1 MNWLFFSIATAL
13 LWGTAE
19 LFYKKGAQPDEKY
32 SHLKI
37 SVWVGVVMGAHAIY
51 TLLTQDIGY
60 NPANLLIYLPV
71 SLFYIFSMTFSY
83 FGMRFLEESISD
95 PIENTAGVICVLLFA
110 IFMGDE
116 FSALTWIA
124 VAVITLGVVGVS
136 YIENRGETPRKKLLG
151 KKLAIVAFCMPFVY
165 ALLDA
170 FGTFLDDAFFLVED
184 IANAPFVDVTEETIE
199 AVANPSYELPFALF
213 ALFMGDEFSWLT
225 WLSVGVITVGVV
237 GVSYLENHGETT
249 RKKNYGKALAIISFC
264 MPFVY
269 ALLDAFGTFLDDA
282 FFLIEDVA
290 SSPLVDVTEETI
302 EAVAN
307 TSYELTFALF
317 ALCLFIFMKSKK
329 VKFGSVPQHKDKI
342 LAAVF
347 ETAGQFTYVYALGG
361 VDAVAAPILSS
372 VCVVSLLLSRIF
384 LKEKLSWK
392 TYAFIA
398 VVIVGI
404 LLLAVSEEL

>member
-1 MNWLFFSIATAL
+1 MSWLFFSIATAI
-13 LWGTAE
+13 LWGAAE
-19 LFYKKGAQPDEKY
+19 LFYKKGAQPNEKY

-37 SVWVGVVMGAHAIY
+37 CVWVGVVMGAHAIF
-51 TLLTQDIGY
+51 TLLTQNIGY
-60 NPANLLIYLPV
+60 NPINLIRYLPV
-71 SLFYIFSMTFSY
+71 SLMYIISMAFSY

-124 VAVITLGVVGVS
+124 VAVIAVGVIGVG
-136 YIENRGETPRKKLLG
+136 YLENHGETTRKKTLG

-170 FGTFLDDAFFLVED
+170 FGTFLDDAYFLVED
-184 IANAPFVDVTEETIE
+184 ISAT
-199 AVANPSYELPFALF
+199 
-213 ALFMGDEFSWLT
+213 
-225 WLSVGVITVGVV
+225 
-237 GVSYLENHGETT
+237 
-249 RKKNYGKALAIISFC
+249 
-264 MPFVY
+264 
-269 ALLDAFGTFLDDA
+269 
-282 FFLIEDVA
+282 
-290 SSPLVDVTEETI
+290 PLVDVTEETI

-317 ALCLFIFMKSKK
+317 ALGLFIFMKAKK
-329 VKFGSVPQHKDKI
+329 VKFGPVPQHKDKI

-372 VCVVSLLLSRIF
+372 VCIVSLLLSRIF

-404 LLLAVSEEL
+404 LLLAVAEEL

>member
-1 MNWLFFSIATAL
+1 MSWLFFSVATAL

-19 LFYKKGAQPDEKY
+19 LFYKKGARPDEKY

-37 SVWVGVVMGAHAIY
+37 SVWVGVVMGIHAVY
-51 TLLTQDIGY
+51 TLLTQDIGF
-60 NPANLLIYLPV
+60 NPMNLLIYLPV

-124 VAVITLGVVGVS
+124 VAVITVGVVGVS
-136 YIENRGETPRKKLLG
+136 YLENKGDTPRKKTYG
-151 KKLAIVAFCMPFVY
+151 KKLAVVAFIMPFLY

-184 IANAPFVDVTEETIE
+184 IASAPFVDVTEET
-199 AVANPSYELPFALF
+199 
-213 ALFMGDEFSWLT
+213 M
-225 WLSVGVITVGVV
+225 
-237 GVSYLENHGETT
+237 
-249 RKKNYGKALAIISFC
+249 
-264 MPFVY
+264 
-269 ALLDAFGTFLDDA
+269 
-282 FFLIEDVA
+282 
-290 SSPLVDVTEETI
+290 

-317 ALCLFIFMKSKK
+317 ALGLFIFMKAKG
-329 VKFGSVPQHKDKI
+329 VKFGPVPQHKDKI

-404 LLLAVSEEL
+404 LLLAVAEEL

>member
-1 MNWLFFSIATAL
+1 
-13 LWGTAE
+13 
-19 LFYKKGAQPDEKY
+19 
-32 SHLKI
+32 
-37 SVWVGVVMGAHAIY
+37 MGLHAIF
-51 TLLTQDIGY
+51 TLLTQDINY
-60 NPANLLIYLPV
+60 NPINIIRYLPV
-71 SLFYIFSMTFSY
+71 SLFYIISMAFSY

-110 IFMGDE
+110 
-116 FSALTWIA
+116 
-124 VAVITLGVVGVS
+124 
-136 YIENRGETPRKKLLG
+136 
-151 KKLAIVAFCMPFVY
+151 
-165 ALLDA
+165 
-170 FGTFLDDAFFLVED
+170 
-184 IANAPFVDVTEETIE
+184 
-199 AVANPSYELPFALF
+199 
-213 ALFMGDEFSWLT
+213 LFMGDEFSWLT
-225 WLSVGVITVGVV
+225 WVAVAVIGVGVV
-237 GVSYLENHGETT
+237 GVSYLENRGETP
-249 RKKNYGKALAIISFC
+249 RKKNYGKVLAVVAFI
-264 MPFVY
+264 MPFLY

-290 SSPLVDVTEETI
+290 NSPLVDVTEDTI

-317 ALCLFIFMKSKK
+317 ALGLFIFMKAKN
-329 VKFGSVPQHKDKI
+329 VKFGPLFAKRENGKFGLVPQHRDKL

-361 VDAVAAPILSS
+361 VDAIAAPILSS

-398 VVIVGI
+398 VVIIGI

>member
-1 MNWLFFSIATAL
+1 MSWLFFSIATAL

-19 LFYKKGAQPDEKY
+19 LFYNKGARPDEKY

-37 SVWVGVVMGAHAIY
+37 CVWVGIVMGAHAIF

-60 NPANLLIYLPV
+60 NPRNLLIYLPV
-71 SLFYIFSMTFSY
+71 SLFYIISMAFSY

-110 IFMGDE
+110 IFMKDE
-116 FSALTWIA
+116 FSVLTWVA
-124 VAVITLGVVGVS
+124 VAVIAIGVVGVG
-136 YIENRGETPRKKLLG
+136 YLENKGETPRKKKYG
-151 KKLAIVAFCMPFVY
+151 KKLAIVAFIMPFMY

-184 IANAPFVDVTEETIE
+184 IVDT
-199 AVANPSYELPFALF
+199 
-213 ALFMGDEFSWLT
+213 
-225 WLSVGVITVGVV
+225 
-237 GVSYLENHGETT
+237 
-249 RKKNYGKALAIISFC
+249 
-264 MPFVY
+264 
-269 ALLDAFGTFLDDA
+269 
-282 FFLIEDVA
+282 
-290 SSPLVDVTEETI
+290 PLVDVTEETI

-317 ALCLFIFMKSKK
+317 ALILFIFMKSKK
-329 VKFGSVPQHKDKI
+329 VKFGPIPQHKDKF
-342 LAAVF
+342 LAAIF

-372 VCVVSLLLSRIF
+372 VCIVSLLLSRIF

-392 TYAFIA
+392 TYAFIT

-404 LLLAVSEEL
+404 LLLAVAEEL

>member
-1 MNWLFFSIATAL
+1 MSWLFFSVATAL

-19 LFYKKGAQPDEKY
+19 LFYKKGAQPNEKY

-37 SVWVGVVMGAHAIY
+37 CIWVGIVMGAHAIF

-60 NPANLLIYLPV
+60 NPVNLLIYLPV
-71 SLFYIFSMTFSY
+71 SLFYIISMAFSY

-116 FSALTWIA
+116 FSLLTWIA
-124 VAVITLGVVGVS
+124 VGVITIGVVGVS
-136 YIENRGETPRKKLLG
+136 FVENHGETVRKKTYG
-151 KKLAIVAFCMPFVY
+151 KVLAIVAFIMPFLY

-199 AVANPSYELPFALF
+199 AVAN
-213 ALFMGDEFSWLT
+213 
-225 WLSVGVITVGVV
+225 
-237 GVSYLENHGETT
+237 
-249 RKKNYGKALAIISFC
+249 
-264 MPFVY
+264 
-269 ALLDAFGTFLDDA
+269 
-282 FFLIEDVA
+282 
-290 SSPLVDVTEETI
+290 
-302 EAVAN
+302 

-317 ALCLFIFMKSKK
+317 ALGLFIFMKAKK
-329 VKFGSVPQHKDKI
+329 VKFGPLPQHKDKF

-361 VDAVAAPILSS
+361 VDAIAAPILSS
-372 VCVVSLLLSRIF
+372 VCIVSMVLSRIF
-384 LKEKLSWK
+384 LKEKLSKK

-398 VVIVGI
+398 IVIFGI
-404 LLLAVSEEL
+404 LLLAVAEEL

>member
-71 SLFYIFSMTFSY
+71 ALFYIFSMTFSY

-184 IANAPFVDVTEETIE
+184 IAAAPFVDVTEET
-199 AVANPSYELPFALF
+199 
-213 ALFMGDEFSWLT
+213 M
-225 WLSVGVITVGVV
+225 
-237 GVSYLENHGETT
+237 
-249 RKKNYGKALAIISFC
+249 
-264 MPFVY
+264 
-269 ALLDAFGTFLDDA
+269 
-282 FFLIEDVA
+282 
-290 SSPLVDVTEETI
+290 

-317 ALCLFIFMKSKK
+317 ALGLFIFMKAKGVTFGP
-329 VKFGSVPQHKDKI
+329 VKQHKDKI
-342 LAAVF
+342 MAAVF

-404 LLLAVSEEL
+404 LLLAVAEEL

>member
-1 MNWLFFSIATAL
+1 MSWLFFAIGTAL
-13 LWGTAE
+13 LWGIAE
-19 LFYKKGAQPDEKY
+19 LFYKKGARPDEKY

-37 SVWVGVVMGAHAIY
+37 CVWVGVVMGAHAIF
-51 TLLTQDIGY
+51 TLLTQDINY
-60 NPANLLIYLPV
+60 NPINIIRYLPV
-71 SLFYIFSMTFSY
+71 SLFYIISMAFSY
-83 FGMRFLEESISD
+83 FGMRFIEESISD

-110 IFMGDE
+110 IFMGDT
-116 FSALTWIA
+116 FHWLTWVS
-124 VAVITLGVVGVS
+124 VAVI
-136 YIENRGETPRKKLLG
+136 
-151 KKLAIVAFCMPFVY
+151 A
-165 ALLDA
+165 
-170 FGTFLDDAFFLVED
+170 
-184 IANAPFVDVTEETIE
+184 
-199 AVANPSYELPFALF
+199 
-213 ALFMGDEFSWLT
+213 
-225 WLSVGVITVGVV
+225 VGVV
-237 GVSYLENHGETT
+237 GVSYLENRGETT
-249 RKKNYGKALAIISFC
+249 RKKKMGKVMALVAFC
-264 MPFVY
+264 MPFLY

-317 ALCLFIFMKSKK
+317 ALGLFIFLKAKK
-329 VKFGSVPQHKDKI
+329 VKFGPVSQNKDKV

-372 VCVVSLLLSRIF
+372 VCIVSLLLSRIF

-398 VVIVGI
+398 VVIFGI

>member
-19 LFYKKGAQPDEKY
+19 LFYKKGAQPNEKY

-37 SVWVGVVMGAHAIY
+37 CIWVGIVMGAHAIF
-51 TLLTQDIGY
+51 TLLTQNIGY
-60 NPANLLIYLPV
+60 NPVNLLIYLPV
-71 SLFYIFSMTFSY
+71 SLFYIISMAFSY

-116 FSALTWIA
+116 FSLLTWIA
-124 VAVITLGVVGVS
+124 VGVITVGVVGVS
-136 YIENRGETPRKKLLG
+136 YIENAGETPRKKTYG
-151 KKLAIVAFCMPFVY
+151 KKLAIVAFLMPFLY

-184 IANAPFVDVTEETIE
+184 IASAPFVDVTEET
-199 AVANPSYELPFALF
+199 
-213 ALFMGDEFSWLT
+213 M
-225 WLSVGVITVGVV
+225 
-237 GVSYLENHGETT
+237 
-249 RKKNYGKALAIISFC
+249 
-264 MPFVY
+264 
-269 ALLDAFGTFLDDA
+269 
-282 FFLIEDVA
+282 
-290 SSPLVDVTEETI
+290 

-317 ALCLFIFMKSKK
+317 ALGLFLFMKAKK
-329 VKFGSVPQHKDKI
+329 VKFGPVPQHKDKI

-361 VDAVAAPILSS
+361 VDAIAAPILSS

-398 VVIVGI
+398 VVIFGI
-404 LLLAVSEEL
+404 LLLAVAEEL

>member
-1 MNWLFFSIATAL
+1 MSWLFFAIATAL

-19 LFYKKGAQPDEKY
+19 LFYKKGAQPNEKY

-37 SVWVGVVMGAHAIY
+37 CVWVGVVMGAHALF
-51 TLLTQDIGY
+51 TLLTQDISF
-60 NPANLLIYLPV
+60 NPVNLLVYLPV
-71 SLFYIFSMTFSY
+71 SLFYIISMAFSY

-110 IFMGDE
+110 
-116 FSALTWIA
+116 
-124 VAVITLGVVGVS
+124 
-136 YIENRGETPRKKLLG
+136 
-151 KKLAIVAFCMPFVY
+151 
-165 ALLDA
+165 
-170 FGTFLDDAFFLVED
+170 
-184 IANAPFVDVTEETIE
+184 
-199 AVANPSYELPFALF
+199 
-213 ALFMGDEFSWLT
+213 LFMGDEFSWIT
-225 WLSVGVITVGVV
+225 WVAVGVITVGVV
-237 GVSYLENHGETT
+237 GVSYLENRGETT
-249 RKKNYGKALAIISFC
+249 RKKKLGKALAIIAFC

-290 SSPLVDVTEETI
+290 NSPLVDVTEDTI

-317 ALCLFIFMKSKK
+317 ALGLFIFMKAKK
-329 VKFGSVPQHKDKI
+329 VKFGPIPHHKDKI

-347 ETAGQFTYVYALGG
+347 ETAGQFTYVYALG
-361 VDAVAAPILSS
+361 VADAIAAPILSS

-392 TYAFIA
+392 TYAFIGI
-398 VVIVGI
+398 VIFGI
-404 LLLAVSEEL
+404 LLLAVAEEL

>member
-1 MNWLFFSIATAL
+1 MSWLFFSIATAV

-19 LFYKKGAQPDEKY
+19 LFYKKGARPDEKY

-37 SVWVGVVMGAHAIY
+37 CVWVGIVMGLHAVF

-60 NPANLLIYLPV
+60 NPVNLIRYLPV
-71 SLFYIFSMTFSY
+71 SLMYIVSMAFSY

-95 PIENTAGVICVLLFA
+95 PIENTAGVLCVVLFA
-110 IFMGDE
+110 VFMKDE
-116 FSALTWIA
+116 FSVLTWVA
-124 VAVITLGVVGVS
+124 VAIIAFGVVGVG
-136 YIENRGETPRKKLLG
+136 YLENKGETPRKKKYG
-151 KKLAIVAFCMPFVY
+151 KKLAIVAFIMPFIY
-165 ALLDA
+165 AFLDA

-184 IANAPFVDVTEETIE
+184 IAET
-199 AVANPSYELPFALF
+199 
-213 ALFMGDEFSWLT
+213 
-225 WLSVGVITVGVV
+225 
-237 GVSYLENHGETT
+237 
-249 RKKNYGKALAIISFC
+249 
-264 MPFVY
+264 
-269 ALLDAFGTFLDDA
+269 
-282 FFLIEDVA
+282 
-290 SSPLVDVTEETI
+290 PLVDVTEETI

-317 ALCLFIFMKSKK
+317 ALCLFIFMKSKG
-329 VKFGSVPQHKDKI
+329 VKFGAVPQHKDKI

-372 VCVVSLLLSRIF
+372 VCIISLLLSRIF

-392 TYAFIA
+392 TYAFIT

-404 LLLAVSEEL
+404 LLLAVAEEL

>member
-1 MNWLFFSIATAL
+1 MNWLFFSIATAI
-13 LWGTAE
+13 LWGAAE
-19 LFYKKGAQPDEKY
+19 LFYKKGAQPHEKF

-37 SVWVGVVMGAHAIY
+37 CVWVGIVMGAHAIF
-51 TLLTQDIGY
+51 TLLTQDINY
-60 NPANLLIYLPV
+60 NPINIIRYLPV
-71 SLFYIFSMTFSY
+71 SLFYIISMAFSY

-95 PIENTAGVICVLLFA
+95 PIENTAGVICALLFV
-110 IFMGDE
+110 IFLNE
-116 FSALTWIA
+116 TIAPLTW
-124 VAVITLGVVGVS
+124 VAIGIITIGVLGVS
-136 YIENRGETPRKKLLG
+136 FLENRGDTPRKKRLG
-151 KKLAIVAFCMPFVY
+151 KKLAI
-165 ALLDA
+165 
-170 FGTFLDDAFFLVED
+170 
-184 IANAPFVDVTEETIE
+184 IA
-199 AVANPSYELPFALF
+199 
-213 ALFMGDEFSWLT
+213 
-225 WLSVGVITVGVV
+225 
-237 GVSYLENHGETT
+237 
-249 RKKNYGKALAIISFC
+249 FC

-290 SSPLVDVTEETI
+290 SSPLVDVTSENI

-317 ALCLFIFMKSKK
+317 ALGLFTFMKAKK
-329 VKFGSVPQHKDKI
+329 VKFGPVPQHKDKI

-392 TYAFIA
+392 TYIFIA
-398 VVIVGI
+398 IVIIGI
-404 LLLAVSEEL
+404 LLMAVSEEL

>member
-1 MNWLFFSIATAL
+1 MDWLFFSIATAL

-19 LFYKKGAQPDEKY
+19 LFYKKGALPNEKY

-37 SVWVGVVMGAHAIY
+37 CVWVGVVMGLHAVF
-51 TLLTQDIGY
+51 TLLTQDIHY
-60 NPANLLIYLPV
+60 NPINIIRYLPV
-71 SLFYIFSMTFSY
+71 SLFYIVSMAFSY

-95 PIENTAGVICVLLFA
+95 PIENTAGVICTLLFV
-110 IFMGDE
+110 IFLQE
-116 FSALTWIA
+116 EISWLTWVAI
-124 VAVITLGVVGVS
+124 AVITVGVLGVS
-136 YIENRGETPRKKLLG
+136 FLENNGDTPRKKQLG

-170 FGTFLDDAFFLVED
+170 FGTFLDDAFFL
-184 IANAPFVDVTEETIE
+184 
-199 AVANPSYELPFALF
+199 
-213 ALFMGDEFSWLT
+213 
-225 WLSVGVITVGVV
+225 
-237 GVSYLENHGETT
+237 
-249 RKKNYGKALAIISFC
+249 
-264 MPFVY
+264 
-269 ALLDAFGTFLDDA
+269 
-282 FFLIEDVA
+282 IEDVA
-290 SSPLVDVTEETI
+290 NSPLVDVTEDTI

-317 ALCLFIFMKSKK
+317 ALGIFIFLKTKN
-329 VKFGSVPQHKDKI
+329 VKFGAVPQHKDKI

-372 VCVVSLLLSRIF
+372 VCVVSLLMSRIF

-392 TYAFIA
+392 TYVFIG
-398 VVIVGI
+398 VVIIGI